1 MRTAHENKVRA
12 ALWRLTDEDALP
24 DEALDDSPPLLLR
37 TPSIVLLWIMTVVVL
52 VGLLA
57 LTRVRTPRADR
68 AGAVPALHR

>member
-24 DEALDDSPPLLLR
+24 DEAPDDSSPLFLR
-37 TPSIVLLWIMTVVVL
+37 TPSIVLLWILTLAVV

-57 LTRVRTPRADR
+57 VSRVRVPHTDHARAK
-68 AGAVPALHR
+68 PALHP